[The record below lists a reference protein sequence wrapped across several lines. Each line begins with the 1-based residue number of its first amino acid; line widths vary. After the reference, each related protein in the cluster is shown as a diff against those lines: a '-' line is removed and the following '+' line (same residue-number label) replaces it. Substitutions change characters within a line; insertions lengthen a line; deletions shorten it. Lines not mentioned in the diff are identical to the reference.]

1 MRVSTN
7 PDARLLAEA
16 IVEALGILVEG
27 ARAQILDLVDLVVTI
42 LPWVVAVLVGW
53 WVLVVIPERIERWWK
68 GDDS

>member
-27 ARAQILDLVDLVVTI
+27 ARAQILDLVVTI
-42 LPWVVAVLVGW
+42 LPWVVVVLVGW

>member
-16 IVEALGILVEG
+16 TVEALGILVEG
-27 ARAQILDLVDLVVTI
+27 TRAQILDLVVTI